1 MNEPHPT
8 PPPPVSRSTQ
18 HMPWIDDRRDEP
30 ELVWYGHPQF
40 PYADHPPYAF
50 GSPQPH
56 VRGAPV
62 PYMEPV
68 PRGEPVD
75 RMRSTEG
82 EGQRRW
88 PSSVNRLR
96 ETAARTRPSMNPP
109 QESLEDENRR
119 LRAMI
124 TELQRERL
132 ELQYQADRAIL
143 ECQHIEDVLDS
154 LSRRPYQP
162 PSSFAPLPERGY
174 HPYPHPDQRQHDRHS
189 MPSDKSIG

>member
-1 MNEPHPT
+1 MRDVNEPHPT
-8 PPPPVSRSTQ
+8 PPPPASRSTR
-18 HMPWIDDRRDEP
+18 HMPRIDDRRDEP
-30 ELVWYGHPQF
+30 QLVWYGHPQF

-96 ETAARTRPSMNPP
+96 ETAARTRLSMNTP

-119 LRAMI
+119 
-124 TELQRERL
+124 
-132 ELQYQADRAIL
+132 
-143 ECQHIEDVLDS
+143 
-154 LSRRPYQP
+154 
-162 PSSFAPLPERGY
+162 
-174 HPYPHPDQRQHDRHS
+174 
-189 MPSDKSIG
+189 